1 MQFAHPWDDG
11 FFALCVEMH
20 SKCRI
25 FTGETVD
32 AFGEFIHVILQGGKG
47 DGRLDKDKMF
57 CLLRV
62 TVFCFFTLLAGFIDM
77 EMTGSGTWIDSCRK
91 SSRFFF
97 YFGRHRKGDFHNKAE
112 NLFSH
117 HGEVCAG
124 FRCESVSASTVD
136 PKQSTN
142 VSCINFIYILEKK
155 RHQGNQANDRVIF

>member
-1 MQFAHPWDDG
+1 MMVS
-11 FFALCVEMH
+11 LLSV
-20 SKCRI
+20 SKCTLNVGSSRVKRLMPLENLSMS
-25 FTGETVD
+25 FCE
-32 AFGEFIHVILQGGKG
+32 GGKET
-47 DGRLDKDKMF
+47 DGWIKIRCSAYWELPCF
-57 CLLRV
+57 V
-62 TVFCFFTLLAGFIDM
+62 FFTLLAGFIDI

-91 SSRFFF
+91 SHKFLF